1 MMRNGV
7 RRTITSF
14 TGTTRDVNDPNATM
28 SRLLIL
34 HHPDGSKTY
43 HCDQVGSTIA
53 RTNDS
58 GAVIGKAEYSAYG
71 ICFWKQGDM
80 DTPFQYNGQWGV
92 QTDSNGLLN
101 MRARYYSPN
110 LMRFLNADPIGFS
123 GGQNWFAYADGD
135 PISKSA
141 PFGLWGWRNTLSLAL
156 DFIPIVGTVKAAV
169 EVVAGYD
176 FIAGEEVNR
185 GIAAAGLVAGL
196 VPGGKAAVKGGSKLF
211 STAVKNAD
219 EAAEIGEMVVKNG
232 DGFIYKR
239 TNPFNGDEYIGQSQ
253 DLANYELRQYRHD
266 LKLNVGHEY
275 EAAGKARPGLDLDIL
290 EESWIRNSGGLR
302 KEGGT
307 LVDGRHQMNP
317 ERYLDG
323 VNQRLW
329 NYQKGMLF
337 QNGVLKGGIQSIN
350 QLK

>member
-34 HHPDGSKTY
+34 HHPDGSKTYYVYGLGLLYEVDQAEQTKTY

-135 PISKSA
+135 PISKSD

-196 VPGGKAAVKGGSKLF
+196 VPGGKAAVKGGSKLS

-239 TNPFNGDEYIGQSQ
+239 TNPLMAMN
-253 DLANYELRQYRHD
+253 
-266 LKLNVGHEY
+266 
-275 EAAGKARPGLDLDIL
+275 
-290 EESWIRNSGGLR
+290 
-302 KEGGT
+302 T
-307 LVDGRHQMNP
+307 LVNHKISQTTN
-317 ERYLDG
+317 
-323 VNQRLW
+323 
-329 NYQKGMLF
+329 
-337 QNGVLKGGIQSIN
+337 
-350 QLK
+350 